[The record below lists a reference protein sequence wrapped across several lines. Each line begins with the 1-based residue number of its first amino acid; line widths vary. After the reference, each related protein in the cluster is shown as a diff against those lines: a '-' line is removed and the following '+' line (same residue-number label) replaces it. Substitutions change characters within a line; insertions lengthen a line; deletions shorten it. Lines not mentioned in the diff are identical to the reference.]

1 MSLDSPL
8 QGAEQSGLRSASIVD
23 GKLLLVLNN
32 TLAAIEDGRRRM
44 LDFPPLLALDAPA
57 RHRLEVIFEELV
69 ANIIRHG
76 FAKHSNQSIHVLID
90 PRPDAIAFTFEDDG
104 EPFNPLE
111 TAPPPAFSSI
121 EAAKVGGLGIHLVA
135 KLSADLRYER
145 LTPSAS
151 DAEDFMPSN
160 RIMVSV
166 AV

>member
-1 MSLDSPL
+1 M
-8 QGAEQSGLRSASIVD
+8 QGAEQSGLRSASTVD

-32 TLAAIEDGRRRM
+32 TLAAIEDGRCRM
-44 LDFPPLLALDAPA
+44 LDFPPVLALDGPL

-90 PRPDAIAFTFEDDG
+90 PRPDAIVFTFEDDG
-104 EPFNPLE
+104 EPFNPLD
-111 TAPPPAFSSI
+111 TAPPQPFSSI
-121 EAAKVGGLGIHLVA
+121 EVAKVGGLGIHLVA
-135 KLSADLRYER
+135 RLSADLRYER
-145 LTPSAS
+145 LPPSAS
-151 DAEDFMPSN
+151 DAGNFMPNN